1 MTGYSESKLFMLG
14 KSMEMTIGVVGA
26 ILCLIL
32 AITGNYL
39 LANIAFLVAVLGF
52 IAHNKKN

>member
-1 MTGYSESKLFMLG
+1 
-14 KSMEMTIGVVGA
+14 MEMTVGVVDA